1 MRPQLFEPLFRCL
14 SVGRRPIT
22 CCRHLLYNS
31 AVSRRWLLQLV
42 RYTSVTIV
50 VGCIVI
56 VYFGLI
62 HVNPTTVALTFL
74 LGILFVANRLGLRY
88 SVYMSLLAA
97 LAFNLFFLPP
107 IGKLTIADTQNWV
120 ALLAFLIAGVLGSHL
135 SEKVRREA
143 RETDRRRREVERLYD
158 FSQKILTSD
167 RFADLLNSVPIHI
180 ASTFQNEAVNIYLK
194 ESDQLYRSPSDVRGI
209 TKEELREIADRGE
222 TRCDSDKDLCV
233 APLLLGL
240 RSIGAIGIAG
250 NLPSR
255 ETIDALGSLIA
266 LAVERSITAERLA
279 RTEAAQESERL
290 RAALLD
296 SVTHQLRTPLTA
308 ITASI
313 TSLRSGAIQDGDLR
327 EDMLA
332 VIEEESARLNH
343 LIGQAVEM
351 AQLDARQVQLH
362 VEAAQIKDA
371 VQGAIAE
378 CGTLLEEHPVE
389 VRLPS
394 ALPAVRMDVTWI
406 RKVLHHL
413 LENAAKYSEAGRPIF
428 ITAEVRGSQLVTSV
442 ADRGAGIDDFDKSM
456 IFDKFY
462 RGQNQRYLVQGTGM
476 GLAIVKAIVEAHDGK
491 VDVTSQLGLG
501 SVFSFSLPIA

>member
-1 MRPQLFEPLFRCL
+1 MSP
-14 SVGRRPIT
+14 
-22 CCRHLLYNS
+22 
-31 AVSRRWLLQLV
+31 RWLLQLV
-42 RYTSVTIV
+42 RYAFVTGV

-56 VYFGLI
+56 VYVKLI

-107 IGKLTIADTQNWV
+107 VGKLTIADTQNWV
-120 ALLAFLIAGVLGSHL
+120 ALLAFLIAGVLASQL
-135 SEKVRREA
+135 SEQVRREA
-143 RETDRRRREVERLYD
+143 MKTDRRRQEVERLYD

-180 ASTFQNEAVNIYLK
+180 ASTFRNEAVSMYLI
-194 ESDQLYRSPSDVRGI
+194 ESDQLYRSQSDLRGI
-209 TKEELREIADRGE
+209 TKEELREVANRGE
-222 TRCDSDKDLCV
+222 TRCEPDADRCI

-255 ETIDALGSLIA
+255 ETLDALGSLIA

-290 RAALLD
+290 RTALLD
-296 SVTHQLRTPLTA
+296 SVTHELRTPLTA

-313 TSLRSGAIQDGDLR
+313 TSVRSGAIQDVNVR
-327 EDMLA
+327 EELLA

-351 AQLDARQVQLH
+351 AQLDAQQVQLNL
-362 VEAAQIKDA
+362 ESAQIKDVVEA
-371 VQGAIAE
+371 AIEE
-378 CGTLLEEHPVE
+378 CSALLEKHPVE

-394 ALPAVRMDVTWI
+394 TLPPVRMDVKWI

-413 LENAAKYSEAGRPIF
+413 LENAAKYSEADKPIF
-428 ITAEVRGSQLVTSV
+428 ISAEVQGSQLVTSV
-442 ADRGAGIDDFDKSM
+442 ADRGAGIDDFDKSL

-462 RGQNQRYLVQGTGM
+462 RGQSQRYHVQGTGM

-491 VDVTSQLGLG
+491 VDVTSQRGLG
-501 SVFSFSLPIA
+501 SVFSFYLPIA